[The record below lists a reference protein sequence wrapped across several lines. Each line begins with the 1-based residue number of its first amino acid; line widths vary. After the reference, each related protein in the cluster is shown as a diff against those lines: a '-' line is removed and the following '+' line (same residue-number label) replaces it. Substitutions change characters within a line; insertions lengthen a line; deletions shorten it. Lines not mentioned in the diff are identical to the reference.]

1 MIERTQAWPED
12 RLARLED
19 PARVAED
26 TEIAALLWS
35 AADTLGDRDR
45 EVLDLT
51 LRHNLPPAEI
61 AEVIGMNRNAANQL
75 VHRVKQRLGG
85 AVGARML
92 WRDGIPSC
100 SLLRA
105 ELVAAD
111 IEEFNADAV
120 RVIERHT
127 ATCDDCDERRRTSLA
142 PAALFSALPIMS
154 VPFLKAKVAHA
165 LDAQGVAMQGSNA
178 AAAANGTGVGISRF
192 GRVRRILLG
201 SGTAAAVVIAVLAIG
216 TSGIDEDGRIVV
228 DEAVSEQAPTTARTI
243 SSTAAGATTPTTA
256 TALAPL
262 PPTTIASPPTT
273 RPRATP
279 RIAPGPTAGTPGPGA
294 AVTTPPVVVVP
305 PIPEVV
311 PTTPPPTSPPPT
323 APPAP
328 IIRFTMT
335 PLRIGLR
342 YQMLLAPV
350 LRWEVTGAAEVTVFG
365 PGAKGEGL
373 SGSAPVCPGTVEIL
387 PGLPATC
394 IAIQGLHTYTLEA
407 TNGWAARRQGNGRTR
422 RRLADRRRRGC
433 DGALGFGV
441 GVERSADAQRFVE
454 VVLLHGGLEPVER
467 VVEVVG

>member
-1 MIERTQAWPED
+1 MTQDPELPEVTDASPARALPSRADDAALVERVRAGDPNAFGILYDRWFDRVHDLAYRILWDREAAADVAQDAFLSAWNNISTLQDEHAFGGWLLRIAHNGALNRKRKEQRARPVDEAQLAVIERSQTRPED
-12 RLARLED
+12 RLARLDD

-35 AADTLGDRDR
+35 AADALGDRDR

-51 LRHNLPPAEI
+51 LRHNLPPAAI
-61 AEVIGMNRNAANQL
+61 AEVIGVNRNAANQL

-92 WRDGIPSC
+92 WRDGTPSC
-100 SLLRA
+100 SRLRA

-127 ATCDDCDERRRTSLA
+127 ATCDDCDERRRTGLA

-201 SGTAAAVVIAVLAIG
+201 SGTAAAVVIAVIAIG

-228 DEAVSEQAPTTARTI
+228 DEAVSEESPTTARTI
-243 SSTAAGATTPTTA
+243 SSTAVGATTPTTA

-262 PPTTIASPPTT
+262 PPTTNPSAPTT
-273 RPRATP
+273 LPRANP
-279 RIAPGPTAGTPGPGA
+279 RAPRRREHRVRG
-294 AVTTPPVVVVP
+294 
-305 PIPEVV
+305 
-311 PTTPPPTSPPPT
+311 
-323 APPAP
+323 
-328 IIRFTMT
+328 
-335 PLRIGLR
+335 
-342 YQMLLAPV
+342 
-350 LRWEVTGAAEVTVFG
+350 
-365 PGAKGEGL
+365 
-373 SGSAPVCPGTVEIL
+373 
-387 PGLPATC
+387 
-394 IAIQGLHTYTLEA
+394 
-407 TNGWAARRQGNGRTR
+407 ARR
-422 RRLADRRRRGC
+422 
-433 DGALGFGV
+433 
-441 GVERSADAQRFVE
+441 
-454 VVLLHGGLEPVER
+454 
-467 VVEVVG
+467 